1 MALQTIDRGM
11 TQAAMA
17 RAKLRAAVIGVG
29 IYGEVHARAYQR
41 EERTELACVWSRSKE
56 RARAAGEK
64 FDVPHTT
71 ELEQIANDDQIQI
84 VSIAT
89 PDFAHTEPALMMLAA
104 GKHVLIEKPM
114 AMSVTECE
122 KIIAARNQAGTKLM
136 VNFHN
141 RWYPPIAHAKKL
153 IDAGE
158 IGQPVCCYARLS
170 DQIVVPTEWLNWAEQ
185 SGPQWFLFPHLVDI
199 LRWLLAQEVR
209 SVFAVGCR
217 GVLEAQGIDCYDAVQ
232 AQLVFDDAIATIE
245 SSWILPR
252 SWRSVIDFKID
263 VLGAEGKIG
272 IEADREGIEVT
283 TNECHETPFILD
295 PTTTELLPF
304 QHFIDCILN
313 DQAPTCSGE
322 DGLAV
327 TRVIEQIV
335 QSLEEGTL
343 CEL

>member
-1 MALQTIDRGM
+1 
-11 TQAAMA
+11 MA

-29 IYGEVHARAYQR
+29 MYGEIHARAYQR

-56 RARAAGEK
+56 RAQSVGSK
-64 FDVPHTT
+64 FGVRYTT
-71 ELEQIANDDQIQI
+71 RLEELAQDEEIDL

-89 PDFAHTEPALMMLAA
+89 PDFAHTDPALMMLAA
-104 GKHVLIEKPM
+104 GKHVLIEKPL
-114 AMSVTECE
+114 AMSSRECAQ
-122 KIIAARNQAGTKLM
+122 ILAARDAAGTKLM

-141 RWYPPIAHAKKL
+141 RWYPPIAHAKQVIASGK
-153 IDAGE
+153 
-158 IGQPVCCYARLS
+158 IGKPVVCYARLS
-170 DQIVVPTEWLNWAEQ
+170 DQIVVPTEWLKWAEQ

-199 LRWLLAQEVR
+199 VRWLFAQEIRRVYATGR
-209 SVFAVGCR
+209 K
-217 GVLEAQGIDCYDAVQ
+217 GVLKARGIDCYDAIQ
-232 AQLVFDDAIATIE
+232 AQLVFDDAVATIE

-272 IEADREGIEVT
+272 IEGDREGIEVT
-283 TNECHETPFILD
+283 TNECHEAPLILD

-313 DQAPTCSGE
+313 DQAPSCSGE

-335 QSLEEGTL
+335 QSLQHGSPRDL
-343 CEL
+343 P

>member
-1 MALQTIDRGM
+1 MIEQR
-11 TQAAMA
+11 
-17 RAKLRAAVIGVG
+17 LRAAVVGAG
-29 IYGEVHARAYQR
+29 IYGQVHARAYQR
-41 EERTELACVWSRSKE
+41 DPRVELSCVWSRTQE

-71 ELEQIANDDQIQI
+71 ELEQIADDEQIQI

-89 PDFAHTEPALMMLAA
+89 PDFAHTEPALMMLRA
-104 GKHVLIEKPM
+104 GKHVLVEKPM
-114 AMSVTECE
+114 AMSAAECE
-122 KIIAARNQAGTKLM
+122 KILTARNQAGTKLM

-158 IGQPVCCYARLS
+158 IGQPVVCYARLS

-199 LRWLLAQEVR
+199 VRWLFAQEISRVYATGR
-209 SVFAVGCR
+209 K
-217 GVLEAQGIDCYDAVQ
+217 GVLQAQGIDCYDAIQ
-232 AQLVFDDAIATIE
+232 AQLVFNDAIATIE

-252 SWRSVIDFKID
+252 SWRSIIDFKID
-263 VLGAEGKIG
+263 IVGSEGRIG
-272 IEADREGIEVT
+272 IEGDSEGIKIA
-283 TNECHETPFILD
+283 TNESYETPFILD

-304 QHFIDCILN
+304 EHFIDCIIN
-313 DQAPTCSGE
+313 DQPPTCSGE

-327 TRVIEQIV
+327 TQVIEEIV
-335 QSLEEGTL
+335 RSLQQGEPRDLT
-343 CEL
+343 